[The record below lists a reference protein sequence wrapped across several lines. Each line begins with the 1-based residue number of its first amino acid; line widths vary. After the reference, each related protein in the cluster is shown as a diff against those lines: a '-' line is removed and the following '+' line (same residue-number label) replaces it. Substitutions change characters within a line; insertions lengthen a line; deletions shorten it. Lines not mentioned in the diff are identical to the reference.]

1 MNTGKVSI
9 YLLVSK
15 ASALFTK
22 AAFLQVHTTGAD
34 SSLSHKWCIYMN
46 LAHLASA
53 ARTAVGTFLPRLYLP
68 VIPLQLSAYC
78 TDHRF
83 TWTDKSVRASLDWSP
98 TVLICALI
106 VLWQV
111 LRWSQTVLTCA
122 LTDHRLYQSQSWLG
136 VKQQV
141 TYLPDP
147 DLNCALC
154 QVLYFIIDGTS
165 LCLNCGYCTDH
176 RLYQTVP

>member
-1 MNTGKVSI
+1 M
-9 YLLVSK
+9 
-15 ASALFTK
+15 
-22 AAFLQVHTTGAD
+22 HTTGAD
-34 SSLSHKWCIYMN
+34 SSLSHKWCIYIHMN
-46 LAHLASA
+46 LAHLATA
-53 ARTAVGTFLPRLYLP
+53 ACTAVGTFLPRLYLP
-68 VIPLQLSAYC
+68 IIPLELSGYC

-111 LRWSQTVLTCA
+111 LRWSLLTVLTCA
-122 LTDHRLYQSQSWLG
+122 LIVSTVLITDCTNMCPNCGYCTDHRLYQSQIWLG
-136 VKQQV
+136 VKHQV

-154 QVLYFIIDGTS
+154 QVLYLITDWTS